1 MNNPE
6 EATPPRNEEAV
17 AFKYPLLNIIAAT
30 KPAMIVN
37 THTSVESGRFRAPL
51 QIVIYLSV

>member
-37 THTSVESGRFRAPL
+37 THTPVESKAYARIEVTTAVMGL
-51 QIVIYLSV
+51 